1 MTDLIACT
9 RELYEAGWSF
19 DTHRGDEGRAQFGPR
34 SPYAEWMPVE
44 RKRIDGVRH
53 ITDRWN
59 CGDPTANYESWFTE
73 LPEPVPPVIT
83 RMNDVIGVPVRSADE
98 AVAVLAQLDRREA
111 AELLTAFWKS
121 EAQHLGPGEQV
132 TVLDI
137 MDALDIST
145 LPFLDADIAQLA
157 SGTILSDDPA
167 WTRFAHAR
175 AIMRRREQRRDPAD
189 MPALVRLAKDAVNDT
204 EAYATWTAR
213 ILYWLGNATQ
223 EDRTNIEEVI
233 DTLIKPSSSPNMDI
247 REGASNAWF
256 YVLAG
261 RVTYNIPSVKYGD
274 PTPEGLAQLAQQ
286 VRDSFG

>member
-1 MTDLIACT
+1 M
-9 RELYEAGWSF
+9 
-19 DTHRGDEGRAQFGPR
+19 GPR
-34 SPYAEWMPVE
+34 E
-44 RKRIDGVRH
+44 RYEQWVIEERERTDGVRH

-59 CGDPTANYESWFTE
+59 CGDPTANYESWFE
-73 LPEPVPPVIT
+73 SLPEPVPPVIA
-83 RMNDVIGVPVRSADE
+83 RMNDVIGVSVRSADD
-98 AVAVLAQLDRREA
+98 AVAVLRRLDRGEA
-111 AELLTAFWKS
+111 TRLLAAFRKS

-137 MDALDIST
+137 MDALDLST
-145 LPFLDADIAQLA
+145 VPFLDADIAQLA
-157 SGTILSDDPA
+157 SGTVLSDDPA

-274 PTPEGLAQLAQQ
+274 PTPEGLAQQ